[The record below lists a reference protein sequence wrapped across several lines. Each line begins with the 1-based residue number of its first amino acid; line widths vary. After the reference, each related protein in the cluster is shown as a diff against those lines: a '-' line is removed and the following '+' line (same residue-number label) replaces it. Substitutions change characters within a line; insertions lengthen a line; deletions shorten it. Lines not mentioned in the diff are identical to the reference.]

1 MFSLNETNRFYVYT
15 HGIDMRKG
23 VESLCGIV
31 RNNCMNPLSG
41 SVFLFANKSR
51 SLLKLLHW
59 ERGGF
64 VIYYKRLE
72 SGRVAPNLFR
82 GCNLS
87 FKEMRWDEIVML
99 MGWIRYILFIQYQGY
114 VMNINRGN
122 KNPKPHKRKSV
133 QLIEL
138 HAFAYCLLCVYLSA
152 LLNLLKTKQ
161 Y

>member
-59 ERGGF
+59 E
-64 VIYYKRLE
+64 

-99 MGWIRYILFIQYQGY
+99 MEGINLSSKRRKRY
-114 VMNINRGN
+114 
-122 KNPKPHKRKSV
+122 
-133 QLIEL
+133 
-138 HAFAYCLLCVYLSA
+138 
-152 LLNLLKTKQ
+152 NL
-161 Y
+161 

>member
-87 FKEMRWDEIVML
+87 FKEIPEF
-99 MGWIRYILFIQYQGY
+99 G
-114 VMNINRGN
+114 IN
-122 KNPKPHKRKSV
+122 
-133 QLIEL
+133 LE
-138 HAFAYCLLCVYLSA
+138 
-152 LLNLLKTKQ
+152 
-161 Y
+161 